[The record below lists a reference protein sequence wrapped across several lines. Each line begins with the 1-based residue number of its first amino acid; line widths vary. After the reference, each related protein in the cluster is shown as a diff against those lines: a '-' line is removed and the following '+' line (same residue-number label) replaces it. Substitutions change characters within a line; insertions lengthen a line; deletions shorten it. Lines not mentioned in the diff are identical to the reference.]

1 MCVRCV
7 SECRNNLCV
16 GVQLCLFRACAPLA
30 GGVDALVVDEAAQAT
45 EAEVVVALQ
54 MRPSKCLLVGDPC
67 AYGLTMLC
75 VCVSSLQQT
84 TEYSTS
90 VLRRLLQR
98 RHRASCTTLTGCV
111 ALRHGVCVCM
121 YACMRVCVY
130 ACVCVCVNY
139 CGFLWC
145 VGQLSS
151 VVHSQKAA
159 AAGLGTFIHW
169 VLVCLFRIDV
179 PCTCA
184 HEIVVTGACA
194 ALWSE

>member
-75 VCVSSLQQT
+75 VCVSFAAAT
-84 TEYSTS
+84 TPSKLHYFDGLCCFAT
-90 VLRRLLQR
+90 R
-98 RHRASCTTLTGCV
+98 C
-111 ALRHGVCVCM
+111 VCVH
-121 YACMRVCVY
+121 VCVY
-130 ACVCVCVNY
+130 ACVCVCMCVRV
-139 CGFLWC
+139 CELLWI
-145 VGQLSS
+145 S
-151 VVHSQKAA
+151 VVCRPAFFRRALTKGCCGWTGHVHS
-159 AAGLGTFIHW
+159 L
-169 VLVCLFRIDV
+169 
-179 PCTCA
+179 
-184 HEIVVTGACA
+184 GACVFV
-194 ALWSE
+194 SDRCSVHVRT